1 MATKQVKFRR
11 WSRDKRADWHIPR
24 REIQAFVDQVVE
36 KIHPLKVI
44 LFGSYAYGKPNA
56 DSDVDLLVVMPH
68 RGLSAPRVA
77 TRISLACPRNFSM
90 DLLIR
95 SPAEIRRRIQMGDC
109 FIEEITSKGIV
120 LHEADHARMG

>member
-36 KIHPLKVI
+36 KIHPLK
-44 LFGSYAYGKPNA
+44 